1 MQFFVETNNIVS
13 FLMYQ
18 YTRNLRWFPLAHT
31 VPPSPIG
38 SARKINFATIYQLG
52 WSFLRWA
59 NSLRPAAG
67 PVEIGVSGTNKGHNE
82 PPFIWFTPSPGA
94 RQRLSKST
102 NWQQIFQ
109 LFCFAPYLWKSP
121 NIPLSRRGRRWWPP
135 LRPVDVCLQ
144 IAGHNLFVSIVLI
157 SALAVPANRW
167 MINCFR
173 R

>member
-1 MQFFVETNNIVS
+1 MIS
-13 FLMYQ
+13 FG
-18 YTRNLRWFPLAHT
+18 THSS
-31 VPPSPIG
+31 PSPIG

-121 NIPLSRRGRRWWPP
+121 NIPLSRRGGDGDLRLDQLMFVYKSLDIIYLFP
-135 LRPVDVCLQ
+135 LFWFQLWLCLP
-144 IAGHNLFVSIVLI
+144 IAE
-157 SALAVPANRW
+157 W
-167 MINCFR
+167 
-173 R
+173 